1 MFPALIPSVTID
13 PEPFMSFRLLPLPH
27 RAVRAIPTGGA
38 LALATGLLISLVLA
52 GGAVP
57 AAAQEVPLAITADRV
72 LDMETGHLMDGVY
85 VVIRDGRID
94 RVVEGR
100 PAGIE
105 VIDLGDATLM
115 PGWIDTH
122 VHLTSELS
130 AEAFT
135 EPVRETAA
143 DAAIKG
149 VANARKTVEAG
160 FTTVRNVG
168 SAEFVDVALMEA
180 VERGTIV
187 GPHIIPAGH
196 SLGITGGH
204 CDVTG
209 FRPGVL
215 ERSWREGVAD
225 GPWEVVK
232 AARHQIKHGAKVI
245 KICATAGVLSFE
257 GPVGAQQ
264 FTEEEMRAAVE
275 EAARHGIR
283 VAAHAHG
290 NDGIRAAVRAG
301 VASIEHGSILDD
313 ETIALMKERG
323 TFLVPTQ
330 FLARVIPLEELPAP
344 IRAKAEYVLP
354 LMRESFRRAVQQGV
368 RIAFGTDA
376 GVLPHGMNAGEFGSY
391 VDGGMTPLQALRSA
405 TTDAADLLGLDDRGL
420 IAEGRLADLVAVPGN
435 PLQDIRLT
443 ERPVFVMVAGRVVK
457 RR

>member
-1 MFPALIPSVTID
+1 MPPRPHSAFRAAVHILAGRRALAAG
-13 PEPFMSFRLLPLPH
+13 R
-27 RAVRAIPTGGA
+27 VRAAVAPSI
-38 LALATGLLISLVLA
+38 LALVIAPA
-52 GGAVP
+52 GAP
-57 AAAQEVPLAITADRV
+57 APASAQQAPLAVTADRV
-72 LDMETGHLMDGVY
+72 LDMRSGRLRQRVY
-85 VVIRDGRID
+85 VVIRDGRIE
-94 RVVEGR
+94 RVTEERPRGVEL
-100 PAGIE
+100 
-105 VIDLGDATLM
+105 IDLGDATLM

-122 VHLTSELS
+122 VHLTSQIS

-149 VANARKTVEAG
+149 VGNARKTVEAG

-168 SAEFVDVALMEA
+168 SGEFVDVALMEA

-196 SLGITGGH
+196 ALGITGGH
-204 CDVTG
+204 CDLTG

-215 ERSWREGVAD
+215 ELSWREGVAD
-225 GPWEVVK
+225 GPWEAVK

-264 FTEEEMRAAVE
+264 FTEEEMRAVVD

-290 NDGIRAAVRAG
+290 ADGIRAAVLAG
-301 VASIEHGSILDD
+301 VASIDHGSVLDD
-313 ETIALMKERG
+313 ETMALMKERG

-354 LMRESFRRAVQQGV
+354 LMRESFRRAVRQGV

-405 TTDAADLLGLDDRGL
+405 TTDAAELLGLDDRGL

-435 PLQDIRLT
+435 PLEDIRVT
-443 ERPVFVMVAGRVVK
+443 ERPVFVMVAGRVL
-457 RR
+457 RRP